1 MKVII
6 NRKYL
11 RAGTNGARLCY
22 LLIFWYV
29 FAAILV
35 GFLGCPKV
43 IVYLGDLINVYIFLV
58 AVRRTRY
65 RIDLK
70 DKVLGSILIFI
81 LVSLLS
87 GIINMQSPLLFLWG
101 IRQNFRYFLFYYSC
115 SVLLCEEDYRVLFNF
130 IKALFW
136 ISLPLSAYEALMVS
150 YPAGAIVGDYV
161 GGIYYGIQGV
171 NAPLN
176 IVLIIY
182 CAKVLIDYF
191 DKKIHLSKLVIVLAA
206 AMTMA
211 IFAELKV
218 FLVEIVII
226 AVIVM
231 LYKGTPIKSFILIVL
246 ALLAVGIIAQAFV
259 NINGQGRSYYTTD
272 YLSIS
277 GMLENAF
284 RTSGYDG
291 NGDLNRF
298 YAIQTLSEKFFK
310 NDLMGFLFG
319 LGLGN
324 AEYSMGYSFLTSS
337 FYTSYSWLH
346 YQYFSI
352 SFVFIETGMIGIISY
367 FMIFITGAIQGFK
380 YLKKHTN
387 SRIFYI
393 VMVIMM
399 LMMIFYNPALRNEQC
414 GFILYM
420 ILALPAVCKRE
431 RRTALQE
438 TQNSVNA
445 GYERSQKAININV

>member
-1 MKVII
+1 MKIII
-6 NRKYL
+6 NKKYL
-11 RAGTNGARLCY
+11 RANTNGARLCY

-29 FAAILV
+29 FSAILV
-35 GFLGCPKV
+35 GFFGCPKV
-43 IVYLGDLINVYIFLV
+43 IVYLGDLINAYIFMV
-58 AVRRTRY
+58 AIMRSRY
-65 RIDLK
+65 IIRIE
-70 DKVLGSILIFI
+70 DKVLVSILIFM
-81 LVSLLS
+81 LVSLLT

-115 SVLLCEEDYRVLFNF
+115 SVLLDESDYRVLFNF
-130 IKALFW
+130 IKVLFW
-136 ISLPLSAYEALMVS
+136 ISLPLCAYEALMVS
-150 YPAGAIVGDYV
+150 YPPGAIVGDYV

-176 IVLIIY
+176 IVMIIY
-182 CAKVLIDYF
+182 CSKVLIDYF
-191 DKKIHLSKLVIVLAA
+191 DKRINLSKLVIVLAA
-206 AMTMA
+206 AMLMA

-231 LYKGTPIKSFILIVL
+231 LYKGTPIKSLILIIL
-246 ALLAVGIIAQAFV
+246 ALLAVGIISQAFV

-284 RTSGYDG
+284 RKSGYDG

-310 NDLMGFLFG
+310 NDLIGFLLG

-324 AEYSMGYSFLTSS
+324 AEYSMGYSFLTSG

-352 SFVFIETGMIGIISY
+352 SFVFIETGIIGIISY
-367 FMIFITGAIQGFK
+367 FMIFITGAIQGLK
-380 YLKKHTN
+380 YLKKN
-387 SRIFYI
+387 ANLRIFYI

-399 LMMIFYNPALRNEQC
+399 LMMIFYNPTLRNEQC

-420 ILALPAVCKRE
+420 ILSLPVVCKRE
-431 RRTALQE
+431 RRTKLQE
-438 TQNSVNA
+438 SQNLANA
-445 GYERSQKAININV
+445 DNERSKMPLNVNV

>member
-1 MKVII
+1 MKIVIS
-6 NRKYL
+6 RKYL
-11 RAGTNGARLCY
+11 RASTNGARLCY

-29 FAAILV
+29 FSAILV

-43 IVYLGDLINVYIFLV
+43 IVYLGDLINIYIFAV
-58 AVRRTRY
+58 AVRRCRY
-65 RIDLK
+65 RIGLR
-70 DKVLGSILIFI
+70 DKVLNSILIFI
-81 LVSLLS
+81 LVSLFS
-87 GIINMQSPLLFLWG
+87 GIISMRSPLLFLWG
-101 IRQNFRYFLFYYSC
+101 MRQNFRYFLFYYSC
-115 SVLLCEEDYRVLFNF
+115 SVLLRVEDYHVLFNF
-130 IKALFW
+130 IKILFW
-136 ISLPLSAYEALMVS
+136 ISLPLSAYEALMIS

-176 IVLIIY
+176 IVMIIY
-182 CAKVLIDYF
+182 CTKILIDYF
-191 DKKIHLSKLVIVLAA
+191 DKKIHLSELIMVLAA
-206 AMTMA
+206 AMAMA
-211 IFAELKV
+211 TFSELKV
-218 FLVEIVII
+218 FLVEVVII

-231 LYKGTPIKSFILIVL
+231 LYKGTPIKSIILIAL
-246 ALLAVGIIAQAFV
+246 ALLAVGTVVQAFV

-272 YLSIS
+272 YLSVS

-298 YAIQTLSEKFFK
+298 YAIQTLTEKFFK
-310 NDLMGFLFG
+310 NDLIGFLFG

-337 FYTSYSWLH
+337 FYASYSWLH

-380 YLKKHTN
+380 YLRGHSNLRT
-387 SRIFYI
+387 FYI
-393 VMVIMM
+393 VMIVMM
-399 LMMIFYNPALRNEQC
+399 LIMIFYNPALRNEQC

-431 RRTALQE
+431 RRTAFQE
-438 TQNSVNA
+438 PQEFVNV
-445 GYERSQKAININV
+445 GYDRNKMSMNVN